1 MMNENID
8 PCTLLPLK
16 ELILS
21 EMIRSEA
28 LINVL
33 DRKGIASKKELL
45 EQMQHVHASLLNP
58 EQTGR

>member
-1 MMNENID
+1 MNEMVD
-8 PCTLLPLK
+8 PCLLLPLK

-45 EQMQHVHASLLNP
+45 EEMRQVHASLLNP
-58 EQTGR
+58 EQGGQ